1 MNKGRM
7 MYYVKERM
15 SDIPEQEINE
25 DEKEVKEFFDSLK

>member
-1 MNKGRM
+1 M